1 MLSQISS
8 AFTAENRRTCSSLFV
23 FPVLLTLIAPAHA
36 ELASPPPK
44 GLSVALSDNV
54 LVLNDTDRSASLEL
68 VNLGSLPTEFAL
80 QSVKMVM
87 NAKTQ
92 DGSEFIRW
100 APQRAKVP
108 ANQTMPM
115 RISARQ
121 LDKLPPGEYMLK
133 LNVSALTRPGPEAK
147 TTDKAQGV
155 AVTIPI
161 MPVLP
166 VTVYLRHGIDT
177 PGIRAQKL
185 VYTPKDREYL
195 GYFPVT
201 KTVPGQS
208 FVGQIQVVNQATGD
222 VLSSGRLHLRPST
235 NESVVRMPRGKF
247 TAGAAGTYCLKIWD
261 HFPAK
266 GNPIQEQCNG

>member
-8 AFTAENRRTCSSLFV
+8 AFTAENWRTSASLFV
-23 FPVLLTLIAPAHA
+23 FPVLLTLVAPAHA

-68 VNLGSLPTEFAL
+68 VNLGSL

-133 LNVSALTRPGPEAK
+133 LNVSALTRPVPEARAA
-147 TTDKAQGV
+147 DKAQGV

-208 FVGQIQVVNQATGD
+208 FVGQIQVINQATGD
-222 VLSSGRLHLRPST
+222 VLSSGRLHLRPTT

>member
-8 AFTAENRRTCSSLFV
+8 AFTAENWRTSASLFV
-23 FPVLLTLIAPAHA
+23 FPVLLTLVAPVHA
-36 ELASPPPK
+36 EIASTTPK

-147 TTDKAQGV
+147 TADKAQGV

-222 VLSSGRLHLRPST
+222 VLSSGRLHLRPTT

-247 TAGAAGTYCLKIWD
+247 TAVLGFGIHHQLD
-261 HFPAK
+261 RL
-266 GNPIQEQCNG
+266 QCELGR

>member
-8 AFTAENRRTCSSLFV
+8 AFTAENRRISSSLFV
-23 FPVLLTLIAPAHA
+23 FPVLLTLAAPAHA
-36 ELASPPPK
+36 ELASTTPK

-68 VNLGSLPTEFAL
+68 VNLGQLPTEFAL

-147 TTDKAQGV
+147 TADKAQGV

-208 FVGQIQVVNQATGD
+208 FVGQIQVINQATGD
-222 VLSSGRLHLRPST
+222 VLSSGRLHLRPTT

-247 TAGAAGTYCLKIWD
+247 TDGAAGTYCLKIWD

>member
-8 AFTAENRRTCSSLFV
+8 AFTAENWRTSASLFV
-23 FPVLLTLIAPAHA
+23 FPVLLTLVAPVHA
-36 ELASPPPK
+36 EIASTTPK

-80 QSVKMVM
+80 QSVKLVM

-147 TTDKAQGV
+147 TADKAQGV

-208 FVGQIQVVNQATGD
+208 FVGQIQVINQATGD
-222 VLSSGRLHLRPST
+222 VLSSGRLHLRPTT

-247 TAGAAGTYCLKIWD
+247 TTGAAGTYCLKIWD